1 MCPPKK
7 ELILFDVLKLDEKA
21 LVWFHVNASIML
33 AAETVSVI
41 HVTVAIKVWDFY
53 YYMKL

>member
-21 LVWFHVNASIML
+21 LVWFHVNESIML

-41 HVTVAIKVWDFY
+41 HVTVAIKIWDFY
-53 YYMKL
+53 YYM

>member
-41 HVTVAIKVWDFY
+41 HVTVAIKIWGFY
-53 YYMKL
+53 YYM

>member
-33 AAETVSVI
+33 HVAAETVSVI
-41 HVTVAIKVWDFY
+41 HVTVAIKIWDFY
-53 YYMKL
+53 YYM